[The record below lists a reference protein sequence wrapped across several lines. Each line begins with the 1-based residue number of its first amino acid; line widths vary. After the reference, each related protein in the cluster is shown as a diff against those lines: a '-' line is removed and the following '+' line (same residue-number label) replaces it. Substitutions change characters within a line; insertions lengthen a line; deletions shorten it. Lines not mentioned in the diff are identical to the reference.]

1 MKGETILEIVSM
13 IKQISLKQSKI
24 EKDSYYTLIY
34 ELSSLLES
42 KISINLSNFI
52 RIRKTKNGQNED
64 FID

>member
-1 MKGETILEIVSM
+1 MKDETIIEIISM
-13 IKQISLKQSKI
+13 IKQISLKQSKL

-42 KISINLSNFI
+42 KIAKNLSKIN
-52 RIRKTKNGQNED
+52 RIRKTKNEENED